1 MGRINRVEI
10 RIEPSYYAV
19 RESRDLY
26 VIRVNMI
33 IDDQAYSQ
41 VMELPPDDINSNLDR
56 LMLLCKT
63 EIEKAI
69 KQEPPS
75 SWLVPVKHYANS

>member
-19 RESRDLY
+19 RQGRDLY
-26 VIRVNMI
+26 IIRVNMI
-33 IDDQAYSQ
+33 VDGHAYTQ
-41 VMELPPDDINSNLDR
+41 VMELTSDDISSNLDR